1 METRYD
7 WDAIVKRMERL
18 LRLKSFPIAFRMLE
32 KKQDLEAIPFIR
44 RPANKVT
51 LCQLMNL
58 ARNFDWTVG
67 ADLDDFMTPSC
78 PSIIGLQ
85 DLPGTYR
92 DGTFR
97 NIVWTATKEDGRRF
111 EATIPRLPVG
121 RYEAVVLAPLVYKPF
136 DPDIVLIYANP
147 AQIMMLV
154 NALQFKDYEP
164 MQFFCV
170 GESSCSDAIVRC
182 YQSAKPS
189 LAIPCYGERRYGH
202 AQDDEMVMALPPDR
216 MPKALAGLEALFRR
230 GVRYPISFAGAEGN
244 LIDQFPM
251 PYKNLDTMMARARGN
266 DQRLLLGVTGG
277 IGTGKSTVVSMLRN
291 KGVPVVDF
299 DLIAREVVKPGTQGL
314 ENIVS
319 YFGRQVLAD
328 DGTLDRKA
336 LSKIVFG
343 DLEKRKKLE
352 SFTHP
357 PIYEAFFDQVNAIAG
372 ANPRAIILVDVPLL
386 IELNL
391 QFLFD
396 RLLVVHVPRQIQL
409 QRLMARDAI
418 SEKEASVILNSQ
430 LAIEDKLQFADFV
443 VDNSGTLDQTRALVD
458 ALWEKLTAIQAERI
472 QEASRKRP
480 ECV

>member
-1 METRYD
+1 METKYD
-7 WDAIVKRMERL
+7 WDAIIKRMERL

-32 KKQDLEAIPFIR
+32 KRQDLETIPFVR
-44 RPANKVT
+44 RPGKKVT

-58 ARNFDWTVG
+58 VRNFDWTVG

-85 DLPGTYR
+85 ELPETYR

-97 NIVWTATKEDGRRF
+97 NIVWTATKEDGRKF
-111 EATIPRLPVG
+111 EKAIPRLPVG
-121 RYEAVVLAPLVYKPF
+121 RYQAVVMAPLVYKPF
-136 DPDIVLIYANP
+136 DPDIVMIYANP

-164 MQFFCV
+164 MQFHCV

-182 YQSAKPS
+182 YQSGKPS

-202 AQDDEMVMALPPDR
+202 AQDDEMVMALPPDLV
-216 MPKALAGLEALFRR
+216 PKALAGLEALFRR
-230 GVRYPISFAGAEGN
+230 GVRYPISFAGAEGD

-251 PYKNLDTMMARARGN
+251 PYKSLDTMMARAKGN
-266 DQRLLLGVTGG
+266 DRRLLLGVTGS
-277 IGTGKSTVVSMLRN
+277 IGTGKSTVVAMLKE
-291 KGVPVVDF
+291 KGAPVVDF
-299 DLIAREVVKPGTQGL
+299 DLIAREVVEPGTKGL
-314 ENIVS
+314 EDIVS
-319 YFGRQVLAD
+319 YFGRQVLSE

-357 PIYEAFFDQVNAIAG
+357 PIYETFFEQVNAIAAG
-372 ANPRAIILVDVPLL
+372 DPQAIILVDVPLL

-391 QFLFD
+391 QYLFD
-396 RLLVVHVPRQIQL
+396 RLLVVHVPGDVQIL
-409 QRLMARDAI
+409 RVMARDSI
-418 SEKEASVILNSQ
+418 SRDEAAVIIRSQ
-430 LAIEDKLQFADFV
+430 LSTEDKIQFADFV
-443 VDNSGTLDQTRALVD
+443 VDNSGSLDGTRAQVES
-458 ALWEKLTAIQAERI
+458 LWQKLQAIQKDL
-472 QEASRKRP
+472 SP
-480 ECV
+480 TL